1 MLNGIKEAHTV
12 TEYLLLYLLN
22 TPHLTAQKLVNTVS
36 LELLLVT

>member
-12 TEYLLLYLLN
+12 TEYLLLYLN
-22 TPHLTAQKLVNTVS
+22 TPHLTAQKLVSTVS